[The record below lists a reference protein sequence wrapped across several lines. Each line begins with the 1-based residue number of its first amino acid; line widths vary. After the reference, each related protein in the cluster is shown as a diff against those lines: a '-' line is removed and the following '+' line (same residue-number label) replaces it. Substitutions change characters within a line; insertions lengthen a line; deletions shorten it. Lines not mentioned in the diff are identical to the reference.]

1 MDFFL
6 SIIIPVY
13 NEQRCVGNTLDKILD
28 YFRNKEYSIE
38 IICVNDGS
46 NDNTL
51 NIIEEYKETN
61 LKNLNKID
69 LKIINNKNNFGKGYS
84 VRTGGLAS
92 NGKYVLFTDAD
103 LSTPIEE
110 FDKFLRIIEDG
121 YNIVIGSRDLPDSNI
136 IQRQHIIRESM
147 GKFFNLLVRI
157 IMNFKYRDT
166 QCGFK
171 LFGRK
176 SVNNIFPKLNI
187 NDFSFDV
194 EILYLAEKLRLKVR
208 EVPITW
214 NNSKDSKV
222 RIIRDSFRM
231 LLSLIK
237 IKRMHKKI

>member
-1 MDFFL
+1 MDLFL
-6 SIIIPVY
+6 SIIIPAY
-13 NEQRCVGNTLDKILD
+13 NEQRCVGNTLDKVLD
-28 YFRNKEYSIE
+28 YFRNKKYPIE

-51 NIIEEYKETN
+51 NIIEEYKKIN
-61 LKNLNKID
+61 FNKVD
-69 LKIINNKNNFGKGYS
+69 MKIINNKNNSGKGYS
-84 VRTGGLAS
+84 VRTGVLAS

-110 FDKFLRIIEDG
+110 VDKFLRIIEEG
-121 YNIVIGSRDLPDSNI
+121 YNVVIGSRDLPGSNI

-147 GKFFNLLVRI
+147 GKFFNFLVRI

-171 LFGRK
+171 LFDRK
-176 SVNNIFPKLNI
+176 SANNIFPKLNI

-194 EILYLAEKLRLKVR
+194 EILYLAKKLGLKVR

-231 LLSLIK
+231 LLSLIRIKK
-237 IKRMHKKI
+237 IHKKI